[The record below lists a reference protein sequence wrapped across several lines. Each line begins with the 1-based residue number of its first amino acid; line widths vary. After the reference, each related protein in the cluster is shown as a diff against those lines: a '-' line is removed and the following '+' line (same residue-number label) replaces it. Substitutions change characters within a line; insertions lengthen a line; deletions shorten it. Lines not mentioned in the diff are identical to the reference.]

1 MAALVDAKLG
11 AAMAIA
17 IAIHNIPEGMA
28 VALPIFKAT
37 GSRWKA
43 VLLGTLSGLTEPLG
57 GLVGYLVVVNTGMS
71 DLAYA
76 ILFGVVAGMMVSG
89 HTTHNNWNWNR
100 WME

>member
-89 HTTHNNWNWNR
+89 HTHNNWNWNR